1 MESQERIAL
10 SADSPNYPAGWE
22 DTWKMPDLERQLQNL
37 ETPRNVT
44 FFQMETEDG
53 KNDDRGPM
61 VCRGE

>member
-10 SADSPNYPAGWE
+10 SADSPNYREGWE

-53 KNDDRGPM
+53 ENDERGPM
-61 VCRGE
+61 V